1 MDEDPL
7 GLDPETMR
15 RLGYRTVDL
24 LVDRWAGL
32 SDEPVVRRGTP
43 AELVRRLSGPAPAG
57 PQRFED
63 LLEQLFTDVLPF
75 ISRNDH
81 PGFLAYVPG
90 CGTWPGVL
98 GDLIASA
105 CNIEASSW
113 VQAAGPSQVELVV
126 LDWFKEWIGFPQ
138 EAAGVLV
145 SGGSAANLTALA
157 CAREVLLGAMSD
169 QVVGYLSDQAHSS
182 MARAARVLGFRP
194 NQVRVLPVDDGY
206 RMRPEALAAAM
217 DADLRAG
224 RRPLF
229 VAASAGS
236 TSTGAVD
243 PLPELAALCRERG
256 VWLHVDAAYG
266 GFAVLTERGQRWL
279 AGIELADSVTLDPH
293 KWLYQPFE
301 CGCLLV
307 RDGQRLHGAFRIQPA
322 YLEDTQPAEL
332 EVNFSDLG
340 VQLSRTSRALKLWL
354 SLRYFGVDAFR
365 AAIDRC
371 IDLARLAQARIE
383 ASTQLELL
391 TPAKLGVVCFRR
403 RLHGAD
409 EDRLEQLNRSLA
421 EGLAAS
427 GQGLVSSTR
436 LRGRFA
442 LRMCVLNH
450 TSGTLDVERVLDWFE
465 RAPLPP
471 AAAEPPT
478 LPLTYDRDPP
488 VATSWPNRRLGAG
501 ALGAGALDL
510 HGLRQLP
517 LFRPLSKA
525 ELDRIAGLAGERAV
539 NAGEV
544 VVEQWDAT
552 REFYVVLEGT
562 AVVRTAERH
571 LDDIGPGDFFGEI
584 AALDWGASFGYARLA
599 TVTATSPMRL
609 LVLTSADLLLLMNEM
624 PQISAQVSRAVR
636 DRLPG
641 L

>member
-15 RLGYRTVDL
+15 RLGYQTVDL
-24 LVDRWAGL
+24 LVDRWVRL
-32 SDEPVVRRGTP
+32 REQPVLRRGTP
-43 AELVRRLSGPAPAG
+43 TELARRLTGSPPEG
-57 PQRFED
+57 PQGFD
-63 LLEQLFTDVLPF
+63 SILEQLGSDVLPF
-75 ISRNDH
+75 VSHNDH
-81 PGFLAYVPG
+81 PAFFAYIPG

-98 GDLIASA
+98 GDLVASA
-105 CNIEASSW
+105 CNLEASSW
-113 VQAAGPSQVELVV
+113 VQAAGPSQLELVV
-126 LDWFKEWIGFPQ
+126 LGWFKQWIGYPEQ
-138 EAAGVLV
+138 AAGVLV

-157 CAREVLLGAMSD
+157 CAREALLGAMSD
-169 QVVGYLSDQAHSS
+169 QVVAYLSDQAHSS

-217 DADLRAG
+217 AADLRAG

-229 VAASAGS
+229 VAASAGA

-256 VWLHVDAAYG
+256 VWFHVDAAYG
-266 GFAVLTERGQRWL
+266 GFAALTERGRRWL
-279 AGIELADSVTLDPH
+279 AGMELADSVTLDPH

-307 RDGQRLHGAFRIQPA
+307 REGQRLHEAFRIQPA
-322 YLEDTQPAEL
+322 YLKDTEAAEL
-332 EVNFSDLG
+332 EVNFSDLS
-340 VQLSRTSRALKLWL
+340 VQLSRTSRALKLWM
-354 SLRYFGVDAFR
+354 SLRYFGIDAFR
-365 AAIDRC
+365 AAIDRS
-371 IDLARLAQARIE
+371 IDLALFAQARIE
-383 ASTQLELL
+383 ASAQLELL

-403 RLHGAD
+403 RPEGMD
-409 EDRLEQLNRSLA
+409 EDRLERLNQQLTER
-421 EGLAAS
+421 LAAS

-450 TSGTLDVERVLDWFE
+450 TSRTQDVERVLDWFE

-471 AAAEPPT
+471 ATAEPPT
-478 LPLTYDRDPP
+478 LPHPYDRDPP
-488 VATSWPNRRLGAG
+488 VAESWPNHRL
-501 ALGAGALDL
+501 AGALDTARL
-510 HGLRQLP
+510 GRLP
-517 LFRPLSKA
+517 LFQRLTDT
-525 ELDRIAGLAGERAV
+525 ELERITGLAGERAV
-539 NAGEV
+539 AAGEV
-544 VVEQWDAT
+544 IVEQWDGT

-571 LDDIGPGDFFGEI
+571 LDDIGPGDFFGEL

-609 LVLTSADLLLLMNEM
+609 LVLANADLLVLMEEI
-624 PQISAQVSRAVR
+624 PEIAAQVSRAAR